1 MKPDI
6 NSIQTSTERATSETS
21 YYFGFRSA
29 SKPGPSSEIPIP
41 RRRLTGRSQA
51 EKWQDTTPNEATIS
65 FAFRWLYSQLKSTDY
80 KQMPKE
86 GQLSSPTSYSS
97 APFLGGR
104 NLQISSWLLP
114 ILQRPAPEAQ
124 RPAPH
129 AGA

>member
-29 SKPGPSSEIPIP
+29 SKPGPGSEIPIP

-65 FAFRWLYSQLKSTDY
+65 IAFRWLCSLLKSTDY

-86 GQLSSPTSYSS
+86 RTALQPYKLQLCSFPRWKEPPNFKL
-97 APFLGGR
+97 AP
-104 NLQISSWLLP
+104 S